1 MDINAIDIYKMTEE
15 RERKL
20 WENAIFIFDSS
31 ALLDLYY
38 LPKKTREKV
47 YNEVFEKIPDRFW
60 IPAHVQFEYLK
71 NREKIIKK
79 PIAEKFIP
87 LEDEVKRTTV
97 KVKDVLKLV
106 NSIIDKT
113 KKDDKHP
120 YIEQTKISL
129 FAEEV
134 NKFIKKSE
142 NFEKDFLEQ
151 IDSAKNDVLSVEN
164 NDDILQAIEKY
175 FKTGP
180 EFTFDQILQITR
192 EGKHR
197 YEYKIPP
204 GYGDFYKKEKKGIQI
219 FGDLIIW
226 KQIIEYSKEKN
237 LPIIFIT
244 NDISKDDD
252 WCYLDNN
259 KKIISPREELIK
271 EIYDAANVEFWIYT
285 QPDFLYKANKYLQS
299 TIEEVSIQ
307 NALSML
313 TQRNMKQHFLRY
325 RCLQCNRINTVYK
338 NNLDLDFECVA
349 SDDRN
354 MGSENQYEAREYFE
368 CDCGNEVEAIFT
380 VWEYPIGMHN
390 YDSIELYGGDLI
402 DSFDFTVN
410 FFSEEERE
418 EVECDICGSEFE
430 KDRMIFIEEIG
441 YICPFHEINPENKHH
456 ND

>member
-1 MDINAIDIYKMTEE
+1 MTEE
-15 RERKL
+15 REVKL

-60 IPAHVQFEYLK
+60 IPAHVQYEYLK

-87 LEDEVKRTTV
+87 LEEEVKRTNG
-97 KVKDVLKLV
+97 KANDVLKHV
-106 NSIIDKT
+106 TSIIDKT
-113 KKDDKHP
+113 KNDDQHP
-120 YIEQTKISL
+120 HIEQTKISL

-134 NKFIKKSE
+134 NKFIEKSK
-142 NFEKDFLEQ
+142 NFEKEFLEQ
-151 IDSAKNDVLSVEN
+151 IDSAKSDVLSVEN

-204 GYGDFYKKEKKGIQI
+204 GYGDFYKKEKKGTQI

-226 KQIIEYSKEKN
+226 NQIIEYCKEKK

-244 NDISKDDD
+244 NDIAKDDD
-252 WCYLDNN
+252 WCYIDKN
-259 KKIISPREELIK
+259 KHVISPREELIK
-271 EIYDAANVEFWIYT
+271 ELYDAAQVEFWIYS
-285 QPDFLYKANKYLQS
+285 QPDFLYKANMYLQS
-299 TIEEVSIQ
+299 TIEKTSIQ

-313 TQRNMKQHFLRY
+313 TQRNVKQNFLRY
-325 RCLQCNRINTVYK
+325 RCSHCNRINTVYK
-338 NNLDLDFECVA
+338 NDLDLYFECVS

-354 MGSENQYEAREYFE
+354 MGSENQYEAREYFK
-368 CDCGNEVEAIFT
+368 CDCGNEVEAIFN

-402 DSFDFTVN
+402 DSFDFTID

-418 EVECDICGSEFE
+418 EVECDICGSECDIDNMVYME
-430 KDRMIFIEEIG
+430 DVG
-441 YICPFHEINPENKHH
+441 YICPNHEINPQNKHY

>member
-1 MDINAIDIYKMTEE
+1 MIDNYKMTEK
-15 RERKL
+15 REEEL
-20 WENAIFIFDSS
+20 WGKAIFVFDSS

-38 LPKKTREKV
+38 LPQKTRKKL

-87 LEDEVKRTTV
+87 LEDEVKRTAT
-97 KVKDVLKLV
+97 KVNDILKHV
-106 NSIIDKT
+106 TSIVDKT

-120 YIEQTKISL
+120 HVEQTKISI
-129 FAEEV
+129 FVDEI
-134 NKFIKKSE
+134 NKFIQKSKD
-142 NFEKDFLEQ
+142 FEKEFLIQVE
-151 IDSAKNDVLSVEN
+151 SAKNDVLSVED
-164 NDDILQAIEKY
+164 NDDIFEAIKKY
-175 FKTGP
+175 FKIGP
-180 EFTFDQILQITR
+180 EFTFNQIMEITT

-197 YEYKIPP
+197 YEFKIPP
-204 GYGDFYKKEKKGIQI
+204 GYGDYYKKEKKGIQI

-226 KQIIEYSKEKN
+226 KQIIEYSKEKK

-252 WCYLDNN
+252 WCYLDKN

-271 EIYDAANVEFWIYT
+271 ELYDSSKVEFWIYS
-285 QPDFLYKANKYLQS
+285 QPNFLYKANKYLQS
-299 TIEEVSIQ
+299 TIEKTSIQ
-307 NALSML
+307 NALLML
-313 TQRNMKQHFLRY
+313 SQRNKRESFLRY
-325 RCLQCNRINTVYK
+325 KCSQCNSINTVYK
-338 NNLDLDFECVA
+338 NDLDLDFECVA

-368 CDCGNEVEAIFT
+368 CDCGNNIEAIFT
-380 VWEYPIGMHN
+380 VWEYPVGIHN

-402 DSFDFTVN
+402 DSFHFTIN
-410 FFSEEERE
+410 FFNEEERE
-418 EVECDICGSEFE
+418 EIECDICGSEC
-430 KDRMIFIEEIG
+430 DRDNMIYMEDVG
-441 YICPFHEINPENKHH
+441 YICPNHEINPQNKHH